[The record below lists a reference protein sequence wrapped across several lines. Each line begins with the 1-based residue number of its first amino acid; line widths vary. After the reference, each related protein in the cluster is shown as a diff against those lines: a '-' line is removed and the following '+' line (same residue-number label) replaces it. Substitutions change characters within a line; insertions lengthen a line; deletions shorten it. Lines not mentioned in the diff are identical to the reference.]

1 MQSKFVSISAW
12 FASDNNRVR
21 LALIL
26 AGLVIS
32 VLATGT
38 IALAGDATSGS
49 G

>member
-1 MQSKFVSISAW
+1 MQGKFISISTW

-32 VLATGT
+32 ILATGT
-38 IALAGDATSGS
+38 MVLAGDATSGS